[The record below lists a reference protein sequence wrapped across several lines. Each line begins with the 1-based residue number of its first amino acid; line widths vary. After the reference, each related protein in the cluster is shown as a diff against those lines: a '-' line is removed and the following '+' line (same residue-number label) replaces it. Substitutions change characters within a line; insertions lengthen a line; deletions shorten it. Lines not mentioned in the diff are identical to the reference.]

1 MQQGR
6 VARARFELTPRLIAL
21 AGVMIAVVFVA
32 TRLIQVPIPGGYV
45 HLGDIAIYFA
55 SFTFG
60 PLVGAIAGTLGPTLA
75 DLSSGFA
82 NYAPG
87 TFVIHG
93 LQGLVAG
100 LIGWRAG
107 LWRMAL
113 AGLVGG
119 VILVGGYFVYDFFI
133 LRVGTGTAIADVW
146 FNLGQAAT
154 GAIISIPLVLAV
166 RKAYPPIETWAA
178 RRAWQEETR

>member
-1 MQQGR
+1 MQQDRMTPAR
-6 VARARFELTPRLIAL
+6 VGLAPRLIAL
-21 AGVMIAVVFVA
+21 AGVMTAVVFVA

-45 HLGDIAIYFA
+45 HLGDIAIYVAAFL
-55 SFTFG
+55 FG
-60 PLVGAIAGTLGPTLA
+60 PLIGAIAGAFGPMLA

-119 VILVGGYFVYDFFI
+119 MILVGGYFIYDFFV
-133 LRVGTGTAIADVW
+133 LRLGMGTAIADVW
-146 FNLGQAAT
+146 FNLGQATT
-154 GAIISIPLVLAV
+154 GAVIAIPVVLAI
-166 RKAYPPIETWAA
+166 RRAYPPVETWSV
-178 RRAWQEETR
+178 RRAWQEEAR